1 MIARIREQRERF
13 GWSQADLAERAGV
26 SRQLVGAVE
35 AGRHVPNV
43 GAALALARALGC
55 SVEAL
60 FAEPAGVPV
69 TVVSGARPEAGTA
82 VVIARVGDT
91 VVAVPAEHGVANQ
104 ERWAL
109 ADATVHADGAVA
121 MLADGADDGLVI
133 AGCDPA
139 LGVLA
144 GLTERASRHRVVTVH
159 ASTGRSIDALAA
171 GRVHG
176 IVVHAPA
183 DELPAAPVPVRRWH
197 LARWQ
202 VGVASGR
209 PAGVPSVEEIAT
221 RRLRIVQ
228 RDSGAGTQLAFTRAL
243 AAVGATASVPGPRG
257 DGHVD
262 VARRVAGGAAAGLTM
277 EAAARS
283 FGLGFTPL
291 EEHTVEVWIDERWAT
306 LPAAVSFLDALTGA
320 ALRSRL
326 ELIGGYDLSSTGNRV
341 A

>member
-1 MIARIREQRERF
+1 MSARIRENREALR
-13 GWSQADLAERAGV
+13 WSQADLAERAGV

-35 AGRHVPNV
+35 AGRHLPNV
-43 GAALALARALGC
+43 GAALALARALGVT
-55 SVEAL
+55 VEDL
-60 FAEPAGVPV
+60 FAEPSRGPV
-69 TVVSGARPEAGTA
+69 AVLGDELLEAGSP
-82 VVIARVGDT
+82 VVVARVGDA
-91 VVAVPAEHGVANQ
+91 VVAVPVEHGVASS

-109 ADATVHADGAVA
+109 ADATVSGDGGVS
-121 MLADGADDGLVI
+121 MLAEGVDDGLVI

-144 GLTERASRHRVVTVH
+144 GLVERSRRHRVVSVH
-159 ASTGRSIDALAA
+159 ASTGRSIAALAA

-176 IVVHAPA
+176 VVVHALA
-183 DELPAAPVPVRRWH
+183 GELPEAPVPVRRWH

-209 PAGVPSVEEIAT
+209 SSGVPSVEEIAE
-221 RRLRIVQ
+221 RRLRVVQ
-228 RDSGAGTQLAFTRAL
+228 RDPGAGTQLAFARAL
-243 AAVGATASVPGPRG
+243 ARIGAPASVPGPIG

-262 VARRVAGGAAAGLTM
+262 VARRVATGAAAGLTM

-283 FGLGFTPL
+283 YGLGFDPL
-291 EEHTVEVWIDERWAT
+291 EEHAVEVWLDERWAALPPATALVDT
-306 LPAAVSFLDALTGA
+306 LHGS

-326 ELIGGYDLSSTGNRV
+326 ELIGGYDLSACADRV